1 MRGGRTQTA
10 HVTHRIGGLET
21 SFALVC
27 RSAAVT
33 HRIGGLEIF
42 EYSLHEWLIRYTPH
56 RWLRNKNN
64 DIHILSFQLHTA

>member
-56 RWLRNKNN
+56 RWLRKKPLGK
-64 DIHILSFQLHTA
+64 IFLSLLLHTA

>member
-33 HRIGGLEIF
+33 HRIGGLESYRGIF
-42 EYSLHEWLIRYTPH
+42 I
-56 RWLRNKNN
+56 
-64 DIHILSFQLHTA
+64 F